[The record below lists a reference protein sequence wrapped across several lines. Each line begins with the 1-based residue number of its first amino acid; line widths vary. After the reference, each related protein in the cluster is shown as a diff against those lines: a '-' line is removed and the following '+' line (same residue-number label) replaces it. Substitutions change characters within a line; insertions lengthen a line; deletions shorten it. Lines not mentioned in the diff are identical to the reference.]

1 MQILVPGWW
10 WGLRL
15 CIPCRPQDMWTQEYL
30 AATWGQASSHWSIKP
45 LPVYLGTQNSPSV
58 FCLFVSFR
66 VCLFIFGCAGS
77 SLRCAGF
84 LWLW

>member
-15 CIPCRPQDMWTQEYL
+15 CIPCRPQDMWVQEYL
-30 AATWGQASSHWSIKP
+30 AATWGQASSYWNIKP
-45 LPVYLGTQNSPSV
+45 LPVYLGTQDFPSV
-58 FCLFVSFR
+58 FVYFR
-66 VCLFIFGCAGS
+66 LGFIFGCAGS
-77 SLRCAGF
+77 SLLCVGF